1 MGTENSDGGTGGSSP
16 ARRPYE
22 PPELVKIELRPEEA
36 VLGACKTM
44 TSGGVGADAACA
56 LCSMTGS

>member
-1 MGTENSDGGTGGSSP
+1 MGTENGDGGSDAP
-16 ARRPYE
+16 PAARRPYVA
-22 PPELVKIELRPEEA
+22 PEVVKVELRPEEA